1 MEWKWDKDTKMT
13 LIALII
19 GIIVGAVMTLLAKY
33 FKGTL

>member
-13 LIALII
+13 LKALII
-19 GIIVGAVMTLLAKY
+19 GIIVGVVMTLLAKY